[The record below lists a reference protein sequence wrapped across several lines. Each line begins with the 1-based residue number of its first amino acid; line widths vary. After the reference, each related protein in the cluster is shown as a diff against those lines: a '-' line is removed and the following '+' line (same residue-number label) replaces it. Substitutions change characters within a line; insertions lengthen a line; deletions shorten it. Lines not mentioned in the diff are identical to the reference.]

1 METLAD
7 KLNLIAA
14 DLRDFEPGHEF
25 TQFAR
30 EQVLAWWTE
39 GLCILHRLR
48 PDLFTRSRTFT
59 LAPGTRQVVEDCV
72 LKSIDANLGPN
83 GEEMQP
89 INPASR
95 NAQLAWGRP
104 SCLTQPKVYRVID
117 YSLDPKQR
125 DTFYVYPP
133 TPPGKPPRT
142 VRIVCVDPPITLG
155 IGDLGVEAPVDCWQY
170 AIVRHYVIAQ
180 AYQLDSDQA
189 NLSLSQ
195 SHFQTWNTLLGLTTR
210 ADQALLQATPS
221 ANVETGQQPVRAR

>member
-1 METLAD
+1 METLGD
-7 KLNLIAA
+7 KLALIAQ

-25 TQFAR
+25 TQFSR

-72 LKSIDANLGPN
+72 LKSVDANLGEN
-83 GEEMQP
+83 GEELSP
-89 INPASR
+89 INPVSR
-95 NAQLAWGRP
+95 RAELAWQRP
-104 SCLTQPKVYRVID
+104 SCLPRLETYRVVD

-125 DTFYVYPP
+125 DTFYVWPQ

-142 VRIVCVDPPITLG
+142 VRIVCVDPPENMTIM
-155 IGDLGVEAPVDCWQY
+155 DLDKEAPVDCWQY

-189 NLSLSQ
+189 ALALSQ
-195 SHFQTWNTLLGLTTR
+195 SHYSTWNTLLGLTTR
-210 ADQALLQATPS
+210 ADQALLQSAPS
-221 ANVETGQQPVRAR
+221 ANVEPAQAVRSR